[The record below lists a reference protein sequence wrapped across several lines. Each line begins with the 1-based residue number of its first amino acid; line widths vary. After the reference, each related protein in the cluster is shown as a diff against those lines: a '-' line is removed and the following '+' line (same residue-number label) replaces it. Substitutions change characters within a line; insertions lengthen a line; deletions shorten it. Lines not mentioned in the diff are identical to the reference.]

1 MNLIASAPGLGSPFG
16 IFGYVESTQCRLRRS
31 MQVTYNRND
40 PTGGT
45 SAARDNPLNGAPRAK
60 RPGRNKLEKPAL
72 AGYERSKASKA
83 MADQQNLETARPDT
97 ADPAVALA
105 KALGQW
111 PPAPPKALASRTPG
125 KVPGMLA
132 PTVESLAQ
140 ELGLKLGDQN
150 QLTIRRIKRGKGY
163 AFVRANGAH
172 IRDARTIRR
181 LHAMAVPPAYAEVR
195 YSPDPTSHLQAV
207 GRDAA
212 GRLQYRYHADWEKV
226 REHRKAHRLAKL
238 VAALPK
244 IRRNV
249 SMHLSGEEPTREF
262 ALSAVIELIA
272 RTAIRPGNES
282 YARLN
287 GTRGAT
293 TLLKS
298 NVTLEDDSIVLTFK
312 AKGGKAV
319 KKECNAAKLVRAI
332 GILQSLPGRRMFQ
345 YRDASGV
352 VRTVSTT
359 TVNGFLR
366 EIAGIKISLK
376 DFRTLMASAV
386 VLESLSR
393 ISPAKSARGRKRQV
407 LDAIRAAADRL
418 SNTPAICRKSYVHDT
433 IVTAFEDGILERFA
447 ATMKGCRSQKK
458 REQLLAEVV
467 MAAAA

>member
-1 MNLIASAPGLGSPFG
+1 M
-16 IFGYVESTQCRLRRS
+16 
-31 MQVTYNRND
+31 M
-40 PTGGT
+40 
-45 SAARDNPLNGAPRAK
+45 
-60 RPGRNKLEKPAL
+60 
-72 AGYERSKASKA
+72 
-83 MADQQNLETARPDT
+83 DQQNLEPARPAS

-105 KALGQW
+105 ELLRQLPK
-111 PPAPPKALASRTPG
+111 PAAEKPKAIVART
-125 KVPGMLA
+125 
-132 PTVESLAQ
+132 TVEELAQ

-150 QLTIRRIKRGKGY
+150 DLTIRRIKRGKSY
-163 AFVRANGAH
+163 SFIRANGTRIKH
-172 IRDARTIRR
+172 VGTIRR
-181 LHAMAVPPAYAEVR
+181 LNRMAVPPAYRDVR
-195 YSPDPTSHLQAV
+195 YAADPSSHLQAV
-207 GRDAA
+207 GIDAA

-226 REHRKAHRLAKL
+226 REQRKAHRLGKL

-249 SMHLSGEEPTREF
+249 SKHLAGDEPTREF

-298 NVTLEDDSIVLTFK
+298 NVTLEDDSLVLTFK

-319 KKECNAAKLVRAI
+319 RKECNASKLVRAI
-332 GILQSLPGRRMFQ
+332 GILRTVPGKRMFQ
-345 YRDASGV
+345 YRDPYGV
-352 VRTVSTT
+352 VRGVSTT
-359 TVNGFLR
+359 SVNAFLR

-376 DFRTLMASAV
+376 DLRTLMASAV
-386 VLESLSR
+386 VVESLSR
-393 ISPAKSARGRKRQV
+393 ITPAASERGRKRQV
-407 LDAIRAAADRL
+407 LEAIRAAADQL

-447 ATMKGCRSQKK
+447 ATMKGQRSQSK
-458 REQLLAEVV
+458 REQLLAQVV

>member
-1 MNLIASAPGLGSPFG
+1 M
-16 IFGYVESTQCRLRRS
+16 T
-31 MQVTYNRND
+31 
-40 PTGGT
+40 
-45 SAARDNPLNGAPRAK
+45 
-60 RPGRNKLEKPAL
+60 
-72 AGYERSKASKA
+72 
-83 MADQQNLETARPDT
+83 DQQNFEQAAPAL

-111 PPAPPKALASRTPG
+111 PPARPKKLSLRAGANT
-125 KVPGMLA
+125 A
-132 PTVESLAQ
+132 PSVESLAS

-150 QLTIRRIKRGKGY
+150 QLTIRRIKRGKNY
-163 AFVRANGAH
+163 AFVRANGSH
-172 IRDARTIRR
+172 IRDPRTIRR

-195 YSPDPTSHLQAV
+195 YSPDPKSHLQAV

-212 GRLQYRYHADWEKV
+212 GRLQYRYHSDWEKV
-226 REHRKAHRLAKL
+226 REHRKAHRLARL
-238 VAALPK
+238 VEALPK

-249 SMHLSGEEPTREF
+249 SMHLSGELPTREF
-262 ALSAVIELIA
+262 TLSAVIELIA

-298 NVTLEDDSIVLTFK
+298 NVTLEDDCVVLTFK

-319 KKECNAAKLVRAI
+319 KKECDAAKLVRAI
-332 GILQSLPGRRMFQ
+332 GILGTLPGRRMFQ
-345 YRDASGV
+345 YRDNSGN
-352 VRTVSTT
+352 VRTVSTVQ
-359 TVNGFLR
+359 VNAFLR

-393 ISPAKSARGRKRQV
+393 ISPASSARGRKRQV
-407 LDAIRAAADRL
+407 LEAIRAAADQL

-447 ATMKGCRSQKK
+447 ATMKGYRSQKK
-458 REQLLAEVV
+458 REQLLAQVV

>member
-1 MNLIASAPGLGSPFG
+1 M
-16 IFGYVESTQCRLRRS
+16 
-31 MQVTYNRND
+31 M
-40 PTGGT
+40 
-45 SAARDNPLNGAPRAK
+45 
-60 RPGRNKLEKPAL
+60 
-72 AGYERSKASKA
+72 
-83 MADQQNLETARPDT
+83 DQQNLAAVRPVS
-97 ADPAVALA
+97 ADPEVALA

-111 PPAPPKALASRTPG
+111 PKPPSAKSRLNGKNSIEELA
-125 KVPGMLA
+125 
-132 PTVESLAQ
+132 E
-140 ELGLKLGDQN
+140 ELGLKLADQN
-150 QLTIRRIKRGKGY
+150 QLTIRRVKRGRGY
-163 AFVRANGAH
+163 SFVRANGTQ
-172 IRDARTIRR
+172 IRHAGTIRR
-181 LHAMAVPPAYAEVR
+181 LHRMAVPPAYREVR
-195 YSPDPTSHLQAV
+195 YSPDPSSHLQAV
-207 GRDAA
+207 GVDAA

-249 SMHLSGEEPTREF
+249 SAHLAGDEPTREF

-298 NVTLEDDSIVLTFK
+298 NVTLEDDALVLTFK

-319 KKECNAAKLVRAI
+319 RKECKAEKLVRAI
-332 GILQSLPGRRMFQ
+332 DILRTVPGKRMFQ
-345 YRDASGV
+345 YRDRSGV
-352 VRTVSTT
+352 VRAASTT
-359 TVNGFLR
+359 AVNAFLR

-386 VLESLSR
+386 VVESLSR
-393 ISPAKSARGRKRQV
+393 ITPATSERGRKRQV
-407 LDAIRAAADRL
+407 LEAIRAAADKL

-447 ATMKGCRSQKK
+447 STMGRYRSQSK
-458 REQLLAEVV
+458 REQLLAQVV
-467 MAAAA
+467 MAAAAD

>member
-1 MNLIASAPGLGSPFG
+1 MASPGPDGPPARSPNEG
-16 IFGYVESTQCRLRRS
+16 HYRK
-31 MQVTYNRND
+31 NR
-40 PTGGT
+40 
-45 SAARDNPLNGAPRAK
+45 
-60 RPGRNKLEKPAL
+60 
-72 AGYERSKASKA
+72 RSKATRT
-83 MADQQNLETARPDT
+83 MVDQVNFEAARPVS

-105 KALGQW
+105 EALGQL
-111 PPAPPKALASRTPG
+111 PQVAPSVTPSPKPKS
-125 KVPGMLA
+125 M
-132 PTVESLAQ
+132 PTVSVEALAQ
-140 ELGLKLGDQN
+140 ELGLTLGEQN
-150 QLTIRRIKRGKGY
+150 ELTIRRIRRGKKY
-163 AFVRANGAH
+163 SFVRANGTA
-172 IRDARTIRR
+172 IRHAGTIRR
-181 LHAMAVPPAYAEVR
+181 LNAMAVPPAYQQVR
-195 YSPDPTSHLQAV
+195 YSPDPNSHLQAV

-249 SMHLSGEEPTREF
+249 SMHLSGNEPTREF
-262 ALSAVIELIA
+262 ALAAVIELIA

-298 NVTLEDDSIVLTFK
+298 NVTLEDDNLVLTFK

-319 KKECNAAKLVRAI
+319 RKECDAAKLVRAI
-332 GILQSLPGRRMFQ
+332 GILRTVPGKRMFQ
-345 YRDASGV
+345 YRDNSGT

-393 ISPAKSARGRKRQV
+393 ISPAASQRGRKKQV
-407 LDAIRAAADRL
+407 LDAVRAAADEL

-447 ATMKGCRSQKK
+447 ATMKGYRTQAK
-458 REQLLAEVV
+458 REALLAQVV
-467 MAAAA
+467 TAAAA

>member
-1 MNLIASAPGLGSPFG
+1 M
-16 IFGYVESTQCRLRRS
+16 T
-31 MQVTYNRND
+31 
-40 PTGGT
+40 
-45 SAARDNPLNGAPRAK
+45 
-60 RPGRNKLEKPAL
+60 
-72 AGYERSKASKA
+72 
-83 MADQQNLETARPDT
+83 DQQNFAAAQSDS

-111 PPAPPKALASRTPG
+111 PKAEPAKPELNGKTSVEELAG
-125 KVPGMLA
+125 
-132 PTVESLAQ
+132 

-150 QLTIRRIKRGKGY
+150 ELTIRRIRRGKGY
-163 AFVRANGAH
+163 SFVRANGAH
-172 IRDARTIRR
+172 IRCARTIRR
-181 LHAMAVPPAYAEVR
+181 LHAMAVPPAYREVR
-195 YSPDPTSHLQAV
+195 YAPDPNSHLQAV

-249 SMHLSGEEPTREF
+249 SMHLAGEEPTREF

-298 NVTLEDDSIVLTFK
+298 NVTLEDDSVVLTFK

-332 GILQSLPGRRMFQ
+332 GILRTLPGKRMFQ
-345 YRDASGV
+345 YRDAGGA

-359 TVNGFLR
+359 TVNAFLR

-393 ISPAKSARGRKRQV
+393 ITPAASARGRRRQV
-407 LDAIRAAADRL
+407 LEAVRAAADEL

-458 REQLLAEVV
+458 REQLLAQVV

>member
-1 MNLIASAPGLGSPFG
+1 M
-16 IFGYVESTQCRLRRS
+16 
-31 MQVTYNRND
+31 
-40 PTGGT
+40 
-45 SAARDNPLNGAPRAK
+45 
-60 RPGRNKLEKPAL
+60 
-72 AGYERSKASKA
+72 
-83 MADQQNLETARPDT
+83 DQQNFEATRPVS

-105 KALGQW
+105 EALGQS
-111 PPAPPKALASRTPG
+111 PKAPAKTANLELVAKASDVKAPIKTSVEELASD
-125 KVPGMLA
+125 
-132 PTVESLAQ
+132 
-140 ELGLKLGDQN
+140 LGLTLGDQN
-150 QLTIRRIKRGKGY
+150 ELTIRRIKRGKNY
-163 AFVRANGAH
+163 SFVRANGTA
-172 IRDARTIRR
+172 IRHVGTIRR
-181 LHAMAVPPAYAEVR
+181 LNRMAVPPAYQEVR
-195 YSPDPTSHLQAV
+195 YSPDPNSHLQAV

-226 REHRKAHRLAKL
+226 REQRKAHRLAKL

-249 SMHLSGEEPTREF
+249 NMHLAGDQPTREF

-293 TLLKS
+293 TMLKS
-298 NVTLEDDSIVLTFK
+298 NVTIEDETIVLTFK
-312 AKGGKAV
+312 AKGGKATR
-319 KKECNAAKLVRAI
+319 KECDAAKLVRAV
-332 GILQSLPGRRMFQ
+332 GILQTVPGKRLFQ

-352 VRTVSTT
+352 ARTVSTT
-359 TVNGFLR
+359 TVNSFLR

-393 ISPAKSARGRKRQV
+393 ISPAASARGRKKQV
-407 LDAIRAAADRL
+407 LDAVRAAADEL

-447 ATMKGCRSQKK
+447 ATMKGYRSQSK
-458 REQLLAEVV
+458 REALLAQVV
-467 MAAAA
+467 TAAAA

>member
-1 MNLIASAPGLGSPFG
+1 M
-16 IFGYVESTQCRLRRS
+16 
-31 MQVTYNRND
+31 M
-40 PTGGT
+40 
-45 SAARDNPLNGAPRAK
+45 
-60 RPGRNKLEKPAL
+60 
-72 AGYERSKASKA
+72 
-83 MADQQNLETARPDT
+83 DQQNLEPVRPAS

-105 KALGQW
+105 EMLGQL
-111 PPAPPKALASRTPG
+111 PKPVADKPAIAKTS
-125 KVPGMLA
+125 
-132 PTVESLAQ
+132 VEELAQ

-150 QLTIRRIKRGKGY
+150 ELTIRRIKRGKNY
-163 AFVRANGAH
+163 SFVRANGTRIKH
-172 IRDARTIRR
+172 VGTIRR
-181 LHAMAVPPAYAEVR
+181 LNRMAVPPAYRAVR
-195 YSPDPTSHLQAV
+195 YAADPSSHLQAV
-207 GRDAA
+207 GIDAA

-226 REHRKAHRLAKL
+226 REQRKAHRLGKL

-249 SMHLSGEEPTREF
+249 SMHLAGEEPTREF

-298 NVTLEDDSIVLTFK
+298 NVTLEDDSLVLTFK

-319 KKECNAAKLVRAI
+319 RKECNAAKLVRAI
-332 GILQSLPGRRMFQ
+332 GILRTVPGKRMFQ
-345 YRDASGV
+345 YRDPYGV
-352 VRTVSTT
+352 VRGVSTT
-359 TVNGFLR
+359 SVNAFLR

-386 VLESLSR
+386 VVESLSR
-393 ISPAKSARGRKRQV
+393 ITPAASERGRKRQV
-407 LDAIRAAADRL
+407 LDAIRAAADQL
-418 SNTPAICRKSYVHDT
+418 SNTPAICRRSYVHDT

-447 ATMKGCRSQKK
+447 ATMKGQRSQSK
-458 REQLLAEVV
+458 REQLLAQVV

>member
-1 MNLIASAPGLGSPFG
+1 MMD
-16 IFGYVESTQCRLRRS
+16 Q
-31 MQVTYNRND
+31 RNFD
-40 PTGGT
+40 G
-45 SAARDNPLNGAPRAK
+45 
-60 RPGRNKLEKPAL
+60 
-72 AGYERSKASKA
+72 
-83 MADQQNLETARPDT
+83 ARPVE
-97 ADPAVALA
+97 ADPAVTLA

-111 PPAPPKALASRTPG
+111 PAESPRRKLFAKG
-125 KVPGMLA
+125 KVVLRDKISLRLEAEVAARVSVEELA
-132 PTVESLAQ
+132 G
-140 ELGLKLGDQN
+140 ELGLNLGDQAE
-150 QLTIRRIKRGKGY
+150 LTIRRIRRGKSY
-163 AFVRANGAH
+163 AFIRANGTT
-172 IRDARTIRR
+172 IRQAGTIRR
-181 LHAMAVPPAYAEVR
+181 LHAMAVPPAYREVR
-195 YSPDPTSHLQAV
+195 YATDPNSHLQAV

-226 REHRKAHRLAKL
+226 REQRKAHRLAKL
-238 VAALPK
+238 VGALSK

-249 SMHLSGEEPTREF
+249 TKHLAGDEPTREF

-293 TLLKS
+293 TMLKS
-298 NVTLEDDSIVLTFK
+298 NVTIEDDCVVLTFK

-319 KKECNAAKLVRAI
+319 RKECDAQKLVRAI
-332 GILQSLPGRRMFQ
+332 GILRTVPGKRMFQ
-345 YRDASGV
+345 YRDHQGV
-352 VRTVSTT
+352 VRAVSTT
-359 TVNGFLR
+359 QVNAFLR

-393 ISPAKSARGRKRQV
+393 ITPAESARGRKKQV
-407 LDAIRAAADRL
+407 LEAVRAAADEL

-447 ATMKGCRSQKK
+447 ATMKGQRTQNK
-458 REQLLAEVV
+458 RELLLAQVV